1 MNLAVVIPA
10 FNEASS
16 IGLLLDELLAV
27 FPDATPIVVSDGS
40 VDETVAVAEAHGA
53 VVLDLPCNLGVGG
66 AVQAGLRY
74 ACWLG
79 HNLVVR
85 IDGDGQ
91 HQPAEIS
98 MLLTKM
104 RESGVDLV
112 SGSRFLSAGAFQS
125 GTVARQVGNV
135 LLAWFLS
142 VICRRRITDP
152 TSGFWCVQGPLLRYF
167 AEYYPCEYPEP
178 EAIALLH
185 RQGYSMAE
193 VSVTVRPREFG
204 VSSINSLGTVYF
216 AMRVG
221 LALLADRVRPVDRR
235 FAKVASGREGG
246 GHAGSRTD

>member
-1 MNLAVVIPA
+1 MSMAVIIPA
-10 FNEASS
+10 FNEAAS

-40 VDETVAVAEAHGA
+40 VDGTAAVAEAHGA

-66 AVQAGLRY
+66 AVQAGMQY
-74 ACWLG
+74 ACWRG

-91 HQPAEIS
+91 HQPSEILT
-98 MLLTKM
+98 LLTKM
-104 RESGVDLV
+104 QESEVDFV
-112 SGSRFLSAGAFQS
+112 SGSRFLSSGGFQGS
-125 GTVARQVGNV
+125 TAARHVGNV

-152 TSGFWCVQGPLLRYF
+152 TCGFWCVQGPLLRYF

-193 VSVTVRPREFG
+193 VPVTVRPRQFG
-204 VSSINSLGTVYF
+204 VSSIDSFGTVYF

-221 LALLADRVRPVDRR
+221 LALIADRVRPVDRR
-235 FAKVASGREGG
+235 FAKVSSEKEEGKY
-246 GHAGSRTD
+246 AGSRND

>member
-1 MNLAVVIPA
+1 LP
-10 FNEASS
+10 
-16 IGLLLDELLAV
+16 AV

-40 VDETVAVAEAHGA
+40 VDETASVAEAHGA

-112 SGSRFLSAGAFQS
+112 SGSRFLSSGGFQG
-125 GTVARQVGNV
+125 GTAARQMGNV

-193 VSVTVRPREFG
+193 VPVTVRPREFG
-204 VSSINSLGTVYF
+204 VSSIDSLGTIYF

-235 FAKVASGREGG
+235 FAKVASRKEGG
-246 GHAGSRTD
+246 GHACSCND